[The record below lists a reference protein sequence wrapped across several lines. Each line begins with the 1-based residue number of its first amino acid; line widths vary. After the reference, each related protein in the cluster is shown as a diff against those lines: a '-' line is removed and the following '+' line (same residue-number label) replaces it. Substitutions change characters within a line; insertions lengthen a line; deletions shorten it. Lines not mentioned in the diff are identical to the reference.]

1 MAFFKEKRTGNMAST
16 TAVNWGELINK
27 SMDLSVLSGYLAE
40 QQVERRKAIE
50 NAPKIFETTM
60 VKLEPALRTEVDKL
74 YEEYLSNVNFVQGRP
89 ENRSDVVA
97 ARKRNS
103 EILKHVAQYE
113 SGIKNLEEAE
123 KLYDEDYTKFLPTSY
138 NNYDGGSKGLKLHN
152 AYIDLIDGSWK
163 AGDSDV
169 VEDVVLQDGKV
180 MVKVVGETDLI
191 DANDLSPFPQPS
203 AQVKT
208 GVFDPL
214 AGLSSLSIQEN
225 GDVLATE
232 SLDNIFNNVT
242 NMKFNDI
249 RGVLNYEVPLSRADL
264 RSKFG
269 GKSSISAMDDK
280 EYEAI
285 YNKYIVSFPS
295 KDAVRGAKVGDT
307 SIKNWKGFYDAATR
321 EENNMGFALK
331 VDDEGNITDERY
343 TQYEL
348 NEELK
353 TFVQDW
359 VQRTGQQIIDAG
371 AALRPEEV
379 NPNEGKIPIY
389 GGVTAENRVQRIEG
403 GIDFIEEIH
412 KITGS
417 QTESPLGTDDYKTKF
432 IDNLVNNLDQITTD
446 GKWDPNQRYTTIE
459 EAEQDALSNLTNE
472 QLVLALQKDNVA
484 IDEDDD
490 ENLLNAIS
498 LSSTA
503 GLGAEDVNNTMKS
516 LFVFKDSKGN
526 EIDITNAKSR
536 ASAVGDIF
544 IKKSTLGIALL
555 PKVNQ
560 EELSK
565 YTYTYNEDGNPSKGF
580 SELYA
585 KTIADES
592 GYVSQVRNGIFRN
605 VLSRGMIGVGAADV
619 ILKHR
624 DKDGLITYHAIDIFR
639 GDGNFTANEDSG
651 IRLGETTHIDPDLLF
666 LRGTTRFSNK
676 YYRGGVNN

>member
-1 MAFFKEKRTGNMAST
+1 MAFFKEKRGTSNLGST

-40 QQVERRKAIE
+40 QQVQRRKAIE

-60 VKLEPALRTEVDKL
+60 VKLEPALRAEIDDL
-74 YEEYLSNVNFVQGRP
+74 YKEYLSNVNFIQGRP
-89 ENRSDVVA
+89 ENRDDVVA
-97 ARKRNS
+97 TRKRNS
-103 EILKHVAQYE
+103 EILKYVSQYE

-138 NNYDGGSKGLKLHN
+138 NNYDGGTRGLKLHN

-203 AQVKT
+203 EFVKT

-242 NMKFNDI
+242 SMKFNDI
-249 RGVLNYEVPLSRADL
+249 RGVLNYEIPLSRADL
-264 RSKFG
+264 RSKFE

-280 EYEAI
+280 EYENI
-285 YNKYIVSFPS
+285 YKKYI
-295 KDAVRGAKVGDT
+295 GGDT

-321 EENNMGFALK
+321 EENGMTFKTNEETGQQ
-331 VDDEGNITDERY
+331 Y

-359 VQRTGQQIIDAG
+359 VQRTGKQIIDAG
-371 AALRPEEV
+371 AAFRPV
-379 NPNEGKIPIY
+379 DTNPNDGKIPIY

-412 KITGS
+412 TITES
-417 QTESPLGTDDYKTKF
+417 QTESPLGSEDYKTKF

-446 GKWDPNQRYTTIE
+446 GKWDANQRYTTIE
-459 EAEQDALSNLTNE
+459 EAEKDALSNLTNE

-490 ENLLNAIS
+490 EKLLNAIS
-498 LSSTA
+498 LASTKN
-503 GLGAEDVNNTMKS
+503 LGASNASQIMKS

-526 EIDITNAKSR
+526 EIDITNSKSIE
-536 ASAVGDIF
+536 SAEGDIF
-544 IKKSTLGIALL
+544 VKKSTLGMSLL
-555 PKVNQ
+555 PNVNQ

-565 YTYTYNEDGNPSKGF
+565 YKFNRTDKGF
-580 SELYA
+580 SKGYTELMT

-639 GDGNFTANEDSG
+639 GDSNFTANEDSG